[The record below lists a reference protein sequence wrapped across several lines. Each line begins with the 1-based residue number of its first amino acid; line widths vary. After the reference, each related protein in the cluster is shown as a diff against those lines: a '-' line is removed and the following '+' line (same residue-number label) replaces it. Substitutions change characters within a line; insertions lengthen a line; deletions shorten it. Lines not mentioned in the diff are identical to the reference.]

1 MIGLLRFAP
10 WLIAA
15 AGVCAAAFLF
25 WQNGRLHEENG
36 ALKHS
41 NQQLENAAKEKEN
54 AAKNRQRTNADVK
67 RMPPAD
73 KLDRLR

>member
-1 MIGLLRFAP
+1 MTWLRLIP
-10 WLIAA
+10 WGVAALSIA
-15 AGVCAAAFLF
+15 AAAFLF
-25 WQNGRLHEENG
+25 WQNGNLHEENG